1 LKRKAGL
8 LAALVLVLTL
18 VPMWVFVINEIK
30 HERILATDAARNDAM
45 NLATAFEAHV
55 HSVIRLMDMV
65 LLDMRED
72 VLEHAD
78 FASYVDE
85 ELAIYGNFLTQ
96 LAVIDKDGRLVFSN
110 LDANIKPVDL
120 SDREHFRV
128 HRDHPGE
135 DRLFISKPVLGRV
148 SKQWTIQFTRPIHQ
162 NGEFAGVLVL
172 SIPTSF
178 FADYYQQ
185 INVGPNGSIAL
196 VGTDRSLRAIAS
208 GEPVV
213 GRYGRF
219 KVPEDKP
226 YFDPNAPAHGYY
238 EGVSSIDGEY
248 RLGAYRRLADDGVV
262 VLVLLSPKDFMA
274 AFHERKELLIA
285 SAGII
290 SLLLSAV
297 ALLVFVLSNRYFQ
310 STDRLRQAHDQLTLL
325 ANTDVL
331 TGVSSRRAF
340 LASLEAEIA
349 RAHRHKQCLSLLMLD
364 IDHFKRVNDVYGH
377 PIGDAV
383 LQQFT
388 STCAGML
395 RGHDLFGRLG
405 GEEFAIA
412 LPHTDIEG
420 AQSVGEKIRVA
431 IAQTPI
437 PTSAGPIAITVS
449 IGLAQLEAG
458 HVEVEQ
464 LIARAD
470 GALYQAKRDGRNQVC
485 AADRAPEGCSD
496 GMRKPTAA
504 AADPL

>member
-1 LKRKAGL
+1 MKRKAGL
-8 LAALVLVLTL
+8 LAALILTLTL

-30 HERILATDAARNDAM
+30 HERVLATDAARNDAM

-55 HSVIRLMDMV
+55 HSVIRLMDTV

-85 ELAIYGNFLTQ
+85 ELAVYGNFLTQ

-162 NGEFAGVLVL
+162 DGEFAGVLVL

-196 VGTDRSLRAIAS
+196 VGTDRSLRAIAA
-208 GEPVV
+208 GAPVV

-226 YFDPNAPAHGYY
+226 YFDPNAPARGYY
-238 EGVSSIDGEY
+238 EGVSAIDGEY

-262 VLVLLSPKDFMA
+262 VVVLLSPKDFMA
-274 AFHERKELLIA
+274 AFDERRELLIA

-290 SLLLSAV
+290 SLLLAAV
-297 ALLVFVLSNRYFQ
+297 ALLIFVLSNRYFQ
-310 STDRLRQAHDQLTLL
+310 STEKLRQAHDQLAQL

-331 TGVSSRRAF
+331 TGVSSRRSF
-340 LASLEAEIA
+340 LTGLEAELA
-349 RAHRHKQCLSLLMLD
+349 RARRHDESLSLLMLD
-364 IDHFKRVNDVYGH
+364 IDHFKRVNDVHGH

-383 LQQFT
+383 LKQFT
-388 STCAGML
+388 ATCASML
-395 RGHDLFGRLG
+395 RAHDLFGRLG

-412 LPHTDIEG
+412 LPHTDLDG
-420 AQSVGEKIRVA
+420 ARSVAEKIRMA
-431 IAQTPI
+431 IEQAPLT
-437 PTSAGPIAITVS
+437 TAAGNIEITVS
-449 IGLAQLEAG
+449 IGVAQTHAG
-458 HVEVEQ
+458 QHEIDQ
-464 LIARAD
+464 LIAWAD
-470 GALYQAKRDGRNQVC
+470 KALYDAKHGGRNQV
-485 AADRAPEGCSD
+485 RVGRPEDEAEG
-496 GMRKPTAA
+496 
-504 AADPL
+504 

>member
-18 VPMWVFVINEIK
+18 GPMWAFVLDEIK
-30 HERILATDAARNDAM
+30 HERTLTVQAARNNAM

-55 HSVIRLMDMV
+55 LSTIRLMDIV

-72 VLEHAD
+72 VLEHMD
-78 FASYVDE
+78 FGRHVDE
-85 ELAIYGNFLTQ
+85 ELKAYGGFIAQ
-96 LAVIDKDGRLVFSN
+96 LAVIDRDGRLVFSN
-110 LDANIKPVDL
+110 LGPSGKHVDL

-128 HRDHPGE
+128 HRDNPQE

-208 GEPVV
+208 GEPIV

-219 KVPEDKP
+219 KVAEDKP
-226 YFDPNAPAHGYY
+226 YFDPKAPAHGYY

-248 RLGAYRRLADDGVV
+248 RLGAYRRLTDDGVV
-262 VLVLLSPKDFMA
+262 VVVLLAPKDFMA

-285 SAGII
+285 SAAII

-364 IDHFKRVNDVYGH
+364 IDHFKRVNDIYGH

-383 LQQFT
+383 LQQFA
-388 STCAGML
+388 SSCAGML

-437 PTSAGPIAITVS
+437 PTSAGPTAITVS

-458 HVEVEQ
+458 NVEVQQ

-485 AADRAPEGCSD
+485 AASRAPDGCSD
-496 GMRKPTAA
+496 GMRKPAAA

>member
-1 LKRKAGL
+1 M
-8 LAALVLVLTL
+8 LVLTL
-18 VPMWVFVINEIK
+18 GPMWAFVLDEIK
-30 HERILATDAARNDAM
+30 HERTLTVQAARNNAM

-55 HSVIRLMDMV
+55 LSTIRLMDIV

-72 VLEHAD
+72 VLEHMD
-78 FASYVDE
+78 FGRHVDE
-85 ELAIYGNFLTQ
+85 ELKAFGGFIAQ
-96 LAVIDKDGRLVFSN
+96 LAVIDRDGRLVFSN
-110 LDANIKPVDL
+110 LGPSGKHVDL

-128 HRDHPGE
+128 HRDNPQE

-148 SKQWTIQFTRPIHQ
+148 SKHWTIQFTRPIHQ

-208 GEPVV
+208 GEPIV

-219 KVPEDKP
+219 KVAEDKP
-226 YFDPNAPAHGYY
+226 YFDPKAPAHGYY

-248 RLGAYRRLADDGVV
+248 RLGAYRRLTDDGVV
-262 VLVLLSPKDFMA
+262 VVVLLAPKDFMA

-297 ALLVFVLSNRYFQ
+297 ALLVFVLSNRYFE

-364 IDHFKRVNDVYGH
+364 IDHFKRVNDIYGH

-383 LQQFT
+383 LQQFA
-388 STCAGML
+388 SSCAGML

-458 HVEVEQ
+458 NVEVEQ

-485 AADRAPEGCSD
+485 AASRAPDGCSD
-496 GMRKPTAA
+496 GMRKPAAA